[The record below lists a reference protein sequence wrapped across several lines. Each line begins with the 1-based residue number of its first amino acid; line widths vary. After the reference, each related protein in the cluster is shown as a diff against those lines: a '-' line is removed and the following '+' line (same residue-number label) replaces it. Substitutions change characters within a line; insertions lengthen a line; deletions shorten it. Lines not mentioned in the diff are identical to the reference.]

1 MGMKISREEFYV
13 NGPKYF
19 LRHLSIDCVIFGFH
33 EGKLKVLVLELRD
46 TGEWCLPGGFIQ
58 HEESLEEASNRV
70 VNERTGLKN
79 IYLRQFNAF
88 GSLSRQ
94 RGKNKTEIPKGINH
108 DSWMMDRFVTIGYW
122 ALVEYSKVTP
132 IADQFSS
139 ACLWEDVDQVRKLIL
154 DHNEILE
161 SALQSLRLSLNDY
174 PVGKDLLP
182 EKFTIPELQRLYETV
197 LNKKLDRRNFQK
209 RIVSLRI
216 LKKLKEKK
224 KGVAHRAPTL
234 YSFDSRQYQK
244 ALKQGLK
251 FGF

>member
-1 MGMKISREEFYV
+1 MKISREEIYE
-13 NGPKYF
+13 NGEKYF

-33 EGKLKVLVLELRD
+33 EGKLKVLLLELKE

-58 HEESLEEASNRV
+58 YEESLEEASSRV
-70 VNERTGLKN
+70 VNERTGLKD
-79 IYLRQFNAF
+79 IYLRQFYTF
-88 GSLSRQ
+88 GKLTRQ
-94 RGKNKTEIPKGINH
+94 RGKDSTKIPKGLKAN
-108 DSWMMDRFVTIGYW
+108 SWLMERFVTIGYW

-132 IADQFSS
+132 VPDPFSS
-139 ACLWEDVDQVRKLIL
+139 TCMWEDVDRVRKLIL

-161 SALQSLRLSLNDY
+161 IALQSLRLSLNEY
-174 PVGKDLLP
+174 PIGKDLLP
-182 EKFTIPELQRLYETV
+182 QKFTIPELQQLYETV

-209 RIVSLRI
+209 RILSLRI
-216 LKKLKEKK
+216 LKKLNEKK

-234 YSFDSRQYQK
+234 YVFDNKQYQQ